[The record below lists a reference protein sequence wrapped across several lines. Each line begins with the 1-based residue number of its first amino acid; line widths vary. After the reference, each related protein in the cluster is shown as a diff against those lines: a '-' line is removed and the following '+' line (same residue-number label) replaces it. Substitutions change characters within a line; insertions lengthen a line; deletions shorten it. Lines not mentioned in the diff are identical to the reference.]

1 MKKAYQGLFLDTLS
15 FLFTVFLSPFLDF
28 PFCLNQVDNSSDKYY
43 NKGRYETQSY
53 HWIMNTDK
61 YSYEQKEQH
70 INLLSQYP
78 RFFFFFS
85 CSPCHT
91 PTNISTK
98 QMKNIVKPNAQQSL
112 VFIHE
117 MNSNNSITPI
127 VIPII
132 PSFFTD
138 SAAKLRIT

>member
-1 MKKAYQGLFLDTLS
+1 
-15 FLFTVFLSPFLDF
+15 
-28 PFCLNQVDNSSDKYY
+28 
-43 NKGRYETQSY
+43 
-53 HWIMNTDK
+53 MNTDK

-85 CSPCHT
+85 CFPCHT
-91 PTNISTK
+91 PTNISMK

-138 SAAKLRIT
+138 SAAKLRITWYKSCYMLEEFFFIEKNHHAFLIRRSDYRQDLTPVSDENIPFFAGIGKILRI

>member
-1 MKKAYQGLFLDTLS
+1 
-15 FLFTVFLSPFLDF
+15 
-28 PFCLNQVDNSSDKYY
+28 
-43 NKGRYETQSY
+43 
-53 HWIMNTDK
+53 
-61 YSYEQKEQH
+61 
-70 INLLSQYP
+70 
-78 RFFFFFS
+78 
-85 CSPCHT
+85 
-91 PTNISTK
+91 
-98 QMKNIVKPNAQQSL
+98 MKNIVKPNAQQSL